1 MKKVILAYSG
11 GLDTSCCVA
20 WLKERGYEVVCFSA
34 NLGSEFSP
42 VELNKKAKQSGISKI
57 YIKDLRKEFA
67 NEYIMPSLLAGAV
80 YQGKYLLST
89 ALGRPLIA
97 KHLVEVAKKEGADF
111 VAHGCTAK
119 GNDQVRL
126 DVGVKSLN
134 QRLKIIA
141 PLRIWDLTSRDSE
154 IEYAKKRNLPI
165 EATKKK
171 IYSIDKNIWGVS
183 IEAGMLEDL
192 NNEPK
197 EDPYIFTQSLSK
209 TPDKPQYI
217 KISFNKGRPVKLNGN
232 SISFTGMI
240 DKLNKIGGKHCIGR
254 SDLIEDRT
262 IGIKS
267 REVYEAPAAWILHT
281 AHKELEALTLDRE
294 TLYFKDIVSLK
305 YAQLVY
311 QGLWFTHLKDSLDA
325 FIEKTQNP
333 VSGEITL
340 KLYKGNCIIAK
351 RFSKNS
357 LYNEALAT
365 YGQKD
370 TFNRGWSEGFINI
383 WSMPFTSYKTQD
395 TSERSQE

>member
-1 MKKVILAYSG
+1 MSKKVILAYSG

-20 WLKERGYEVVCFSA
+20 WLREQGYEVVCFSA

-42 VELNKKAKQSGISKI
+42 NELKKKARQSGISKI

-67 NEYIMPSLLAGAV
+67 NEYVIPALLAGAV

-97 KHLVEVAKKEGADF
+97 KHLVETAEKEGAGF

-134 QRLKIIA
+134 PRLKIIA
-141 PLRIWDLTSRDSE
+141 PLRLWGLTSRNSE
-154 IEYAKKRNLPI
+154 IEYAKSKKMPI

-209 TPDKPQYI
+209 APSKPQYI
-217 KISFNKGRPVKLNGN
+217 KISFNKGIPVKLNGEA
-232 SISFTGMI
+232 FDFVDMI
-240 DKLNKIGGKHCIGR
+240 DKLNKIGGKHSIGR
-254 SDLIEDRT
+254 TDLIEDRT
-262 IGIKS
+262 VGIKS
-267 REVYEAPAAWILHT
+267 REVYEAPAAWILHI

-325 FIEKTQNP
+325 FIQKTQS
-333 VSGEITL
+333 VVTGDITL

-351 RFSKNS
+351 RSSKNA
-357 LYNEALAT
+357 LYKKSLAT
-365 YGQKD
+365 YGEND
-370 TFNRGWSEGFINI
+370 SFNREWSEGFINI
-383 WSMPFTSYKTQD
+383 WSMPFIRK
-395 TSERSQE
+395 

>member
-20 WLKERGYEVVCFSA
+20 WLREQGYEVVCFSA

-42 VELNKKAKQSGISKI
+42 SELKKKARQSGISKI

-67 NEYIMPSLLAGAV
+67 NEYVMPALLAGAV

-97 KHLVEVAKKEGADF
+97 KHLVEVAEKEGAGF
-111 VAHGCTAK
+111 VAHGCSAK
-119 GNDQVRL
+119 GNDQVRF

-134 QRLKIIA
+134 PRLKIIA
-141 PLRIWDLTSRDSE
+141 PLRLWDLTSRNSE
-154 IEYAKKRNLPI
+154 IEYAKKKKMPI

-197 EDPYIFTQSLSK
+197 EDPYILTQSLSK
-209 TPDKPQYI
+209 APSKPQYI
-217 KISFNKGRPVKLNGN
+217 KISFNKGIPVKLNGEA
-232 SISFTGMI
+232 FDFVDMI
-240 DKLNKIGGKHCIGR
+240 DKLNKIGGKHSIGR
-254 SDLIEDRT
+254 TDLIEDRT
-262 IGIKS
+262 VGIKS
-267 REVYEAPAAWILHT
+267 REVYEAPAAWILHI
-281 AHKELEALTLDRE
+281 AHKELEALTLDKE
-294 TLYFKDIVSLK
+294 TLDFKDIVSLK

-325 FIEKTQNP
+325 FVKRTQNM
-333 VSGEITL
+333 VTGEITL

-351 RFSKNS
+351 RSSKNA
-357 LYNEALAT
+357 LYKETLAT
-365 YGQKD
+365 YGEND
-370 TFNRGWSEGFINI
+370 SFNREWAEGFINI
-383 WSMPFTSYKTQD
+383 WSMPFTS
-395 TSERSQE
+395 R

>member
-1 MKKVILAYSG
+1 MSKKVVLAYSG

-20 WLKERGYEVVCFSA
+20 WLRERGYEVVCFSA

-42 VELNKKAKQSGISKI
+42 AELRKKAKQSGISNI

-67 NEYIMPSLLAGAV
+67 RDYIIPSLLAGAV
-80 YQGKYLLST
+80 YQEKYLLST

-97 KHLVEVAKKEGADF
+97 KYLVEVAENEGAAF

-134 QRLKIIA
+134 SRLKIIA
-141 PLRIWDLTSRDSE
+141 PLREWALTSRDSE
-154 IEYAKKRNLPI
+154 IEYAKKNKIPI
-165 EATKKK
+165 EATSEK

-183 IEAGMLEDL
+183 IEAGILEDL

-197 EDPYIFTQSLSK
+197 EDPYIFTQSLEK
-209 TPDKPQYI
+209 APNKPEYVCI
-217 KISFNKGRPVKLNGN
+217 TFNKGKPVALNGKKLEF
-232 SISFTGMI
+232 ISLI
-240 DKLNKIGGKHCIGR
+240 EALNAIGGKHCIGR
-254 SDLIEDRT
+254 TDLIEDRM

-281 AHKELEALTLDRE
+281 AHRELEALTLDKE
-294 TLYFKDIVSLK
+294 ALYFKDIVSLK

-311 QGLWFTHLKDSLDA
+311 QGLWFTPLKNSLDA
-325 FIEKTQNP
+325 FVRETQKF

-340 KLYKGNCIIAK
+340 KLYKGNCLIAK
-351 RFSKNS
+351 RFSKNA
-357 LYNEALAT
+357 LYKKTLAT
-365 YGQKD
+365 YGEND
-370 TFNRGWSEGFINI
+370 SFNREWSQGFINI
-383 WSMPFTSYKTQD
+383 WSMPFVK
-395 TSERSQE
+395 R